1 MGLDLAGPGMDEM
14 ATIATNTVRGRSEH
28 FEPEPS
34 LDPSEQRK
42 LRGHLEQVD
51 YAAYAANR
59 AVVGQ
64 ALGRVDLQK
73 FERLAVAA
81 AHARA
86 RWVAAAVQMT
96 ENAGA
101 LTHDQVTQL
110 GVLRRAFEELTEA
123 YDAMRRMVERGYL
136 HYQPKG

>member
-1 MGLDLAGPGMDEM
+1 MSS
-14 ATIATNTVRGRSEH
+14 IVTNSARSRSEH
-28 FEPEPS
+28 FAPEAEM
-34 LDPSEQRK
+34 DPSEQRK
-42 LRGHLEQVD
+42 LRGHLDQID

-64 ALGRVDLQK
+64 ALGRVELQK
-73 FERLAVAA
+73 FERLAIAA

-96 ENAGA
+96 ESSSS
-101 LTHDQVTQL
+101 LTPDQSTQL
-110 GVLRRAFEELTEA
+110 GVLRRTYEELTEA

-136 HYQPKG
+136 HYQPKV